1 MTATCIVPRCNRGDA
16 RPAEIPAARYACT
29 QCVTAL
35 RHTLRGIEVYAH
47 LLTIM
52 TLPMQGRG
60 ERRSPGFGSR
70 SPARDD
76 VIVAL
81 DYRSRTAGD
90 GPDDEDQP
98 TRSILGSLHQLA
110 RWIREE
116 QDVNAPLNITVATE
130 IGYLIGAMDFCAH
143 QTWIDD
149 VAGDLRELH
158 AQCRRLAGDQPPK
171 PIGRCPSL
179 LDDGECRTPLYTP
192 VRGEDIYCAGC
203 GRIWPKAEWLRL
215 AMVLTEGSA
224 HDRAQTG

>member
-1 MTATCIVPRCNRGDA
+1 VTATCIVPRCNRGDG
-16 RPAEIPAARYACT
+16 RPREIPDDRYACGN
-29 QCVTAL
+29 CVTAL

-52 TLPMQGRG
+52 TLPLQGRG

-81 DYRSRTAGD
+81 DYRSRAAGD

-158 AQCRRLAGDQPPK
+158 AQCRRLAGDQPPR
-171 PIGRCPSL
+171 PIGRCTTL
-179 LDDGECRTPLYTP
+179 IDDHECGTPLYMP
-192 VRGEDIYCAGC
+192 VRGDTIACVGC
-203 GRIWPKAEWLRL
+203 HREWRRPEWERL
-215 AMVLTEGSA
+215 AALLT
-224 HDRAQTG
+224 DRRAG